1 MYALPDLPYAYDALQ
16 PTVSDKT
23 LHFHHDKHHAGY
35 VTKLNAMAK
44 EAGLDGKPLEE
55 VVRAAKSQGLKP
67 LFNNAAQA
75 WNHAFFW
82 ESMRAAQAEDGGG
95 GVPGGD
101 FAAAIAS
108 AFGGQDQLKDAF
120 VKEGVGHFASGWVW
134 LVSEGGALKVIS
146 THDADDTL
154 PQDGVTPLLVCDLW
168 EHAYYLDHQND
179 REAFLKA
186 WFDNLANWAFAEVQ
200 FKAAAGNGQAYVY
213 PAPTAA

>member
-1 MYALPDLPYAYDALQ
+1 MYALPSLPYSYDALQ

-35 VTKLNAMAK
+35 VAKLNTMAK
-44 EAGLDGKPLEE
+44 DAGLDAKPLEE
-55 VVRAAKSQGLKP
+55 VVREAKSRDLKP

-82 ESMRAAQAEDGGG
+82 ESMRAPGGG
-95 GVPGGD
+95 APAGD
-101 FAAAIAS
+101 FAAAITS
-108 AFGGQDQLKDAF
+108 AFGGQAQLKDAF

-154 PQDGVTPLLVCDLW
+154 PKAGVTPLLVCDLW

-179 REAFLKA
+179 REGFLKA
-186 WFDNLANWAFAEVQ
+186 WFDNLANWAFAETQ
-200 FKAAAGNGQAYVY
+200 FKAAKGQGQAYAY
-213 PAPTAA
+213 PAPQAG